1 MKLSIYKIMNRMI
14 HFISRQVKWWVTLV
28 LAVLKLYLLTG
39 IFLLPLKGSAQNITL
54 QMCYDSLEHHFPLA
68 NQSERLA
75 QIYALKIQNLQ
86 TQYLPSAYLKARATY
101 QSEVTSIDIA
111 VPGFAAPQ
119 VPKDQLTAQ
128 VEINQMLY
136 DGGFTRAAKKLA
148 NQQLAS
154 ELQKVETDIYQLK
167 KQVNELF
174 YLSLMLQEN
183 QRILE
188 LTKESID
195 ARIKVVGSGVAQGVA
210 QASDLDH
217 LQAERLRLEQQVI
230 GLESGQKQALQAL
243 EQLSGFPFPE
253 NAKLDLPHETR
264 TVTHGTLRPEQQL
277 FQQQMKLI
285 DASSEL
291 SAKKRMPTVG
301 AFATAG
307 YGKPGYDMFNES
319 MHGYYL
325 VGAQMQ
331 WHIWD
336 WKINQREQKQN
347 QIQRQV
353 LTDQLDAFNRQQAIG
368 LSEAELRIQK
378 LEQLLEKD
386 LDIIELQKRISERS
400 AQQLENGTLT
410 SADYLR
416 DLNEEKQARINWS
429 LHQIQKSQAL
439 TDLQYLA
446 GKPVN
451 ETQTE

>member
-1 MKLSIYKIMNRMI
+1 MSRMI
-14 HFISRQVKWWVTLV
+14 RFISNQIKWWVTLV
-28 LAVLKLYLLTG
+28 LAVFKFFLLTG
-39 IFLLPLKGSAQNITL
+39 IFLLPLKGNAQNITL
-54 QMCYDSLEHHFPLA
+54 QMCYDSLEQHFPLA
-68 NQSERLA
+68 NQSERLLEL
-75 QIYALKIQNLQ
+75 YELKIQNLQ

-101 QSEVTSIDIA
+101 QSEVTSIDMA
-111 VPGFAAPQ
+111 VPGFTPPQ

-128 VEINQMLY
+128 VEINQVLY
-136 DGGFTRAAKKLA
+136 DGGFTKAAKKLVQ
-148 NQQLAS
+148 QQLAG
-154 ELQKVETDIYQLK
+154 ELQKVETDLYQLK

-174 YLSLMLQEN
+174 YLSLMMQDN
-183 QRILE
+183 HQILE

-195 ARIKVVGSGVAQGVA
+195 ARIQVVSSGVAQGVA

-217 LQAERLRLEQQVI
+217 LQAEKLRLEQQII
-230 GLESGQKQALQAL
+230 GLEMGQKQALDVL
-243 EQLSGFPFPE
+243 EKLSGFSFPPKVQLE
-253 NAKLDLPHETR
+253 LPAEAKAAAGSR
-264 TVTHGTLRPEQQL
+264 LRPEQKL
-277 FQQQMKLI
+277 FQQQMQVI
-285 DASSEL
+285 DASTEL
-291 SAKKRMPTVG
+291 GAKKRMPTIG

-347 QIQRQV
+347 HIQKQV
-353 LTDQLDAFNRQQAIG
+353 LTDQLDAFNKQQAIG

-386 LDIIELQKRISERS
+386 LEIIELQKKISDRS
-400 AQQLENGTLT
+400 ARQLENGTIT